1 MLFNM
6 KKIFFVL
13 ALFGTLAFTGLEV
26 FAQSSTPSGADNQQQ
41 ALCVETEQLPCVS
54 NAPEVEFSP
63 SVTINNPLGAEFNNM
78 DILDFLKRLFENF
91 VKIALPFLV
100 LFTMW
105 AGLQFVLARGNED
118 KLSEAK
124 QNFLYVIIGTAIV
137 FSAWGLANILAGTVE
152 QFEAFEKTIRLL
164 V

>member
-1 MLFNM
+1 M
-6 KKIFFVL
+6 
-13 ALFGTLAFTGLEV
+13 
-26 FAQSSTPSGADNQQQ
+26 
-41 ALCVETEQLPCVS
+41 
-54 NAPEVEFSP
+54 
-63 SVTINNPLGAEFNNM
+63 
-78 DILDFLKRLFENF
+78 
-91 VKIALPFLV
+91 
-100 LFTMW
+100 
-105 AGLQFVLARGNED
+105 LARGNED